1 MSPCRLI
8 AAILLLAMPLGA
20 QSQMTTGVIEGV
32 VRDET
37 GAVLPGVTI
46 RLTHLGIGISRI
58 YRTSAEGA
66 FTAALLPVG
75 TYELSAR
82 LMGFATV
89 RVPAITVTV
98 GQTRFVQVLMKLS
111 AVETTIEVEDKPS
124 VAKLLQ
130 FETSTLIDNSQ
141 ASSLPLNG
149 RRFLDLALLAP
160 GVYQEMERGQ
170 LSLSGARGINS
181 AINVDGADFNQPFF
195 GGQRG
200 GERSNFAFVVSQ
212 EAVQE
217 FRVVHA
223 NFSAEFGRSSGGVIN
238 VVTKSGSNDFHGS
251 AFYYLRHRE
260 FSPRDVFGFERAPTR
275 QQFGASAGGP
285 LVKDRTFFFTVY
297 DGQRERQPLFVR
309 FNLTGGPPTPRTTCL
324 PTWPRSI
331 IASLLS
337 TPSARVTASAR
348 TVP

>member
-37 GAVLPGVTI
+37 GAALPGGTI
-46 RLTHLGIGISRI
+46 RLTHLGIGISRV

-98 GQTRFVQVLMKLS
+98 GQTRVVQVLMKLS

-130 FETSTLIDNSQ
+130 FETSTLVDNSQ
-141 ASSLPLNG
+141 ATSLPLNG
-149 RRFLDLALLAP
+149 PQVP
-160 GVYQEMERGQ
+160 GPCPP
-170 LSLSGARGINS
+170 GAGCVPGNGTRAAELVRS
-181 AINVDGADFNQPFF
+181 
-195 GGQRG
+195 QRD
-200 GERSNFAFVVSQ
+200 Q
-212 EAVQE
+212 Q
-217 FRVVHA
+217 
-223 NFSAEFGRSSGGVIN
+223 
-238 VVTKSGSNDFHGS
+238 
-251 AFYYLRHRE
+251 RH
-260 FSPRDVFGFERAPTR
+260 
-275 QQFGASAGGP
+275 
-285 LVKDRTFFFTVY
+285 
-297 DGQRERQPLFVR
+297 
-309 FNLTGGPPTPRTTCL
+309 
-324 PTWPRSI
+324 
-331 IASLLS
+331 
-337 TPSARVTASAR
+337 
-348 TVP
+348 